1 MAVSSAL
8 ANIALGLITSVVGG
22 AAVWLWQHLAVR
34 RSRRAKES
42 FFGLARGTGCL
53 IIFNNAAGRRGAMHH
68 NDVQA
73 MIEVATLAASTG
85 SPVSVESC
93 NDFQG
98 LNGNRTEFRS
108 AARVAAQP
116 AHRRAPDRPAAG
128 PAHARG
134 GYPAADLRNRRPR
147 DLRSPGSE
155 EFALVAKFTPDGSS
169 RPVTS
174 SAARPRCPTG
184 PLLSISSASTG
195 PSPGRCRTC
204 AGSPS
209 FRGSRPAT
217 PSATRP
223 RNWPQTS
230 PGPPSA

>member
-53 IIFNNAAGRRGAMHH
+53 IIFNNAACRRGAMHH

-98 LNGNRTEFRS
+98 LNGNRTEFCLGGPGGGSNPRTG
-108 AARVAAQP
+108 AHLAAQLPGVRTQVEGTRPLTYEIDGRALLLLPRQRGIRPGRQVHPGRLDP
-116 AHRRAPDRPAAG
+116 AGHPHLRADRA
-128 PAHARG
+128 
-134 GYPAADLRNRRPR
+134 
-147 DLRSPGSE
+147 
-155 EFALVAKFTPDGSS
+155 VQ
-169 RPVTS
+169 
-174 SAARPRCPTG
+174 
-184 PLLSISSASTG
+184 
-195 PSPGRCRTC
+195 PGRCCLSQARAPC
-204 AGSPS
+204 P
-209 FRGSRPAT
+209 RPHPA
-217 PSATRP
+217 
-223 RNWPQTS
+223 
-230 PGPPSA
+230 

>member
-42 FFGLARGTGCL
+42 FFGLARGLGCV

-98 LNGNRTEFRS
+98 LNGNRTEFCLGGPGG
-108 AARVAAQP
+108 AP
-116 AHRRAPDRPAAG
+116 TRAPARTWPLSCPACA
-128 PAHARG
+128 
-134 GYPAADLRNRRPR
+134 RRPR
-147 DLRSPGSE
+147 
-155 EFALVAKFTPDGSS
+155 A
-169 RPVTS
+169 
-174 SAARPRCPTG
+174 
-184 PLLSISSASTG
+184 
-195 PSPGRCRTC
+195 PGR
-204 AGSPS
+204 
-209 FRGSRPAT
+209 
-217 PSATRP
+217 
-223 RNWPQTS
+223 
-230 PGPPSA
+230 